1 MNKIIATAALLALLA
16 VPVKSSFAQTK
27 QAPSS
32 PSANQ
37 MQAPEQSP
45 AAFKTAQGALS
56 RVDSAKQMIW
66 IKGAD
71 GKEVEFKYSAQTQ
84 VTGGDNTVEGL
95 AKMNGTQLK
104 IQYEVVDG
112 ANNAV
117 KIDIQPTKG

>member
-1 MNKIIATAALLALLA
+1 PMNKFIAMAALLTLLA
-16 VPVKSSFAQTK
+16 IPTKSWSQTK
-27 QAPSS
+27 PAPN

-37 MQAPEQSP
+37 MQAPEQSSP

-56 RVDSAKQMIW
+56 RVDNAKQTLW

-71 GKEVEFKYSAQTQ
+71 GKEQEFKYNAQTQ

-117 KIDIQPTKG
+117 KIDIQSAKG